1 MLCALYLRNWTDPL
15 EITFNVYARDL
26 FLRSYAHDFL
36 TEELK
41 KKQSPESAE
50 TSWNTKFKMEPYG
63 RNCCTSPPRRVVA
76 AASAHVPQTV
86 FSTPIQGVY
95 FKFPHFVLKGQLVAL
110 NFSLFWCSCF
120 SCYLSGNGETSS
132 GGKPEEMRR
141 LSDQNGIWSGKLW
154 WVWWQF
160 WTLAASSL
168 TSAISVKGSRGSQV
182 VKNAT

>member
-26 FLRSYAHDFL
+26 FLRSYADDFW
-36 TEELK
+36 TEKLK
-41 KKQSPESAE
+41 KKSPESAE

-182 VKNAT
+182 VKN